1 MKKILFVITA
11 ALFFY
16 SCASAPSSSPAENLE
31 EQQPIGQ
38 VTEQVPEQVTEQP
51 EAEEDE
57 EEPNQNLDGETE
69 SEADADTTDGEE
81 SEEEPSMEPVEDV
94 EGYFETEIEPEPA
107 EEDSPAEEDK
117 EDSTPEENGADEPV
131 ALLDQESNP
140 RTGAVVKENPEII
153 RAQSPE
159 AEATGSTVESKT
171 AAITPAAAEPSTATS
186 PAVAPVTMQEPES
199 AGTVAAPRENDS
211 SQVQV
216 SELKAEEVEAQEEPE
231 APAVAKI
238 EIVPSRTATMKNN
251 QYLDIEYPGKGW
263 IYLGEEDSKELM
275 RYFGKKIGERNTTFC
290 LRSRETGTTILHF
303 YKNDALTD
311 RVIDDYLIVEISGTN
326 DGTKHAVAPLYADTI
341 PQKPEKPSE
350 IARRKALEESLASQ
364 APNDDEAESTKIT
377 EVKPQ
382 GTQKAPASASSTP
395 AASASGRTPADGNQN
410 ARTAPKAAP
419 SASPSPAAVKAPV
432 VTPSPSQ
439 AAAPSITAEDSGAV
453 TVIENRNST
462 GENNSSSGEGSHS
475 ITREE
480 PKVSQAQKEKQ
491 NAKIQ
496 DTSDM
501 AAEEILK
508 LARQAYDEKKY
519 AETLAYLEDF
529 FAKAATKIDEGLF
542 IQGQIFESNNPFRN
556 IKSALDTYETIVR
569 RYPQSIHWAKANERV
584 TYLRKFYFNIR

>member
-16 SCASAPSSSPAENLE
+16 SCASAPSAIPGEPLE
-31 EQQPIGQ
+31 EEQP
-38 VTEQVPEQVTEQP
+38 VEQVSEQMPEQAADQP
-51 EAEEDE
+51 EAEENL
-57 EEPNQNLDGETE
+57 NQDLED
-69 SEADADTTDGEE
+69 TDGKED
-81 SEEEPSMEPVEDV
+81 SEDEPLLEPVEDV
-94 EGYFETEIEPEPA
+94 EGYFETEIEPDVEEEPA
-107 EEDSPAEEDK
+107 EEEQQ
-117 EDSTPEENGADEPV
+117 EENSPEGENTADEPL

-159 AEATGSTVESKT
+159 TEPTGSAGKQEAAPSVATGDTSENPAT
-171 AAITPAAAEPSTATS
+171 AVPP
-186 PAVAPVTMQEPES
+186 VAMQELMS
-199 AGTVAAPRENDS
+199 TGTVAAPKEDDG
-211 SQVQV
+211 SQIQV
-216 SELKAEEVEAQEEPE
+216 SQLMSEEIEAQEEPE

-275 RYFGKKIGERNTTFC
+275 RYFGKKIGEKNTTFC

-326 DGTKHAVAPLYADTI
+326 DGTRHAVAPLYAETI

-350 IARRKALEESLASQ
+350 AARRKAMEESLAVKSQ
-364 APNDDEAESTKIT
+364 DDGEAESTRIT
-377 EVKPQ
+377 DVKPH
-382 GTQKAPASASSTP
+382 GTQMAPASGTPASSAP
-395 AASASGRTPADGNQN
+395 APEAPISGKAPSTIARDAARPAPV
-410 ARTAPKAAP
+410 AVPVPSTAP
-419 SASPSPAAVKAPV
+419 SARTPVQPSSSSLA
-432 VTPSPSQ
+432 
-439 AAAPSITAEDSGAV
+439 AEDSGAV

-462 GENNSSSGEGSHS
+462 GENNSSSGEGSRS
-475 ITREE
+475 MAPEE

-496 DTSDM
+496 DTSDL
-501 AAEEILK
+501 ASEEILR
-508 LARQAYDEKKY
+508 LARKSFDEKKY

-542 IQGQIFESNNPFRN
+542 IQGQVFESNNPFRN